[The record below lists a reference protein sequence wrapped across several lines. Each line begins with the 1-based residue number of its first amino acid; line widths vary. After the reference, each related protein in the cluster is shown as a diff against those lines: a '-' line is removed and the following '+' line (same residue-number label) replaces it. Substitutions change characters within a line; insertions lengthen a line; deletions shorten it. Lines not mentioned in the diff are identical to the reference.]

1 VSRANSW
8 VLALRRGR
16 AWIRV
21 GAIVGLI
28 LVFLLLRRP
37 SYVTGVLIFVVALLI
52 SIMLHEAGHLAS
64 AKAFGMKAT
73 KFFIGFGNT
82 VWSFRRGE
90 TEYGIKSLP
99 VGGYVDIAG
108 MSNLDVVDPDD
119 EPRTF
124 RAKPAWQRSVVLLAG
139 SFMHFV
145 IGFLLIFAVAA
156 GIGLQDTTSI
166 GVSACVP
173 VTKTQLNCPKSAPR
187 SPAELAGL
195 RNGDKIVAVDGHRV
209 TTWDQLTRQI
219 RAHGGGSPVAFTI
232 SRDGR
237 QFTKD
242 ITLARL
248 DWRKGGFL
256 GVEEVA
262 FSPVSPLTAIQST
275 GSQFGQVVT
284 ASVGAVA
291 KLPSEVTKL
300 FSPNRAKNA
309 GGVTSVVGVSEVTG
323 QVFSASGV
331 SWQQKLAFILLVIAS
346 VNIFVG
352 LFNLLPFLPLDG
364 GKLAVVIFESIRSR
378 LARLFRRPDPG
389 PVDMQRLI
397 PLSVGFLFVF
407 VCLGALLIAADIFNP
422 IQLTQ

>member
-1 VSRANSW
+1 VPAPKGE
-8 VLALRRGR
+8 LAQMSY
-16 AWIRV
+16 
-21 GAIVGLI
+21 
-28 LVFLLLRRP
+28 LL
-37 SYVTGVLIFVVALLI
+37 GVLIFVVALLL
-52 SIMLHEAGHLAS
+52 SIVLHEAGHFVT

-99 VGGYVDIAG
+99 LGGFVDISG
-108 MSNLDVVDPDD
+108 MSNIDVVDPID

-156 GIGLQDTTSI
+156 GIGVENSTAITISP
-166 GVSACVP
+166 CVP
-173 VTKTQLNCPKSAPR
+173 VTKAQLTCPKSAPR
-187 SPAELAGL
+187 SPADRAGL
-195 RNGDKIVAVDGHRV
+195 RNGDEIVAVDGHHV
-209 TTWDQLTRQI
+209 STWNQLTTQI
-219 RAHGGGSPVAFTI
+219 RAHGGGSSVVFTI

-242 ITLARL
+242 ITLATL
-248 DWRKGGFL
+248 DWRTGGFL

-262 FSPVSPLTAIQST
+262 FNPVSPVTAVQLT
-275 GSQFGQVVT
+275 GSQFGEVVT
-284 ASVGAVA
+284 ASVDGLA
-291 KLPSEVTKL
+291 KLPSEIPKL
-300 FSPNRAKNA
+300 FSANRAKTG
-309 GGVTSVVGVSEVTG
+309 GGVTSVVGVSEATG
-323 QVFSASGV
+323 QVFAASGV
-331 SWQQKLAFILLVIAS
+331 TWAEKLAFVLLVIAS

-364 GKLAVVIFESIRSR
+364 GKLAVVIFEWARSR
-378 LARLFRRPDPG
+378 LARLFRLPDPG
-389 PVDMQRLI
+389 PVDMQKLI